1 MTEPSQ
7 SQHTCQLQALVLLSA
22 CAAMVGAAQAQ
33 APVAQPSNVQIYGLV
48 DAYIGSM
55 RRSDQ
60 TGRTSV
66 LNSNGMT
73 TAYWGVRGTEDLGGG
88 LKAQFALESFFQ
100 TDTGTPGRN
109 ATDPFFSR
117 NAWVGVTGGFGQ
129 LAAGRQTNPLFV
141 ASGAFNPFGGS
152 LQFSPVMLHTWQVTY
167 NRAVLG
173 DSVWNNTIQYV
184 SPTVSG
190 FKANV
195 IYGFGEVPGDSGTH
209 NLNITVNY
217 AGGPVAAVLSVQ
229 EAETG
234 VGFDATV
241 KRQTA
246 FLAGAS
252 YDFGSVK
259 AFGQWQRART
269 PARRMEA
276 DTLQLGMS
284 VPVGSGQIMA
294 SAATTERDITATAIT
309 RRTSWA
315 VGYNH
320 AVSKRTDLY
329 AVYLRDKLT
338 GFGASGSV
346 GMGIRHRF

>member
-1 MTEPSQ
+1 M
-7 SQHTCQLQALVLLSA
+7 
-22 CAAMVGAAQAQ
+22 
-33 APVAQPSNVQIYGLV
+33 
-48 DAYIGSM
+48 
-55 RRSDQ
+55 
-60 TGRTSV
+60 
-66 LNSNGMT
+66 
-73 TAYWGVRGTEDLGGG
+73 
-88 LKAQFALESFFQ
+88 
-100 TDTGTPGRN
+100 
-109 ATDPFFSR
+109 
-117 NAWVGVTGGFGQ
+117 
-129 LAAGRQTNPLFV
+129 
-141 ASGAFNPFGGS
+141 
-152 LQFSPVMLHTWQVTY
+152 
-167 NRAVLG
+167 
-173 DSVWNNTIQYV
+173 
-184 SPTVSG
+184 
-190 FKANV
+190 
-195 IYGFGEVPGDSGTH
+195 
-209 NLNITVNY
+209 
-217 AGGPVAAVLSVQ
+217 AAVLSVQ

-294 SAATTERDITATAIT
+294 SAATTERDITAAAST